1 MRRILGRANVGSQM
15 SYAEHTNWSD
25 PGSLHASI
33 GELNKMVRL
42 VSIFAALIF
51 LCGCA
56 AKTRDIGPLAPS
68 TCAWQDWGFLP
79 VGEQFVVGPMDSKTN
94 RFPTSFV
101 IPPEDLVVS
110 KEFSVERF
118 KQRLYVM
125 VVDAG
130 RRDIILPTFMDSLL
144 CRPVKRTFVD
154 GYERHS
160 RSIERRYSGGAG
172 KPEIDAFFQKSFQEI
187 GFFDQVLVIPQD
199 DFEKIIRPR
208 ADKRRAA
215 YKERLHQLQLEHA
228 KLKRRYED
236 GAIEEGEYA
245 RKQQKIADEQFD
257 IFVAKRDP
265 IFTNP
270 AGLID
275 VQEYYGDHLVV
286 GIVARLGSG
295 QRLDVDLR
303 ILDPVT
309 RDIVF
314 HARSSGGWRG
324 KSRAAWD
331 QCVLYP
337 LFNAFIDWVEKN
349 SVSTGI
355 ES

>member
-1 MRRILGRANVGSQM
+1 M
-15 SYAEHTNWSD
+15 D
-25 PGSLHASI
+25 P
-33 GELNKMVRL
+33 
-42 VSIFAALIF
+42 
-51 LCGCA
+51 
-56 AKTRDIGPLAPS
+56 
-68 TCAWQDWGFLP
+68 
-79 VGEQFVVGPMDSKTN
+79 KTN

-101 IPPEDLVVS
+101 IPPEDIVVS
-110 KEFSVERF
+110 KEFPVERF

-125 VVDAG
+125 VIDAG
-130 RRDIILPTFMDSLL
+130 RRDIIFPTGMDLVLL
-144 CRPVKRTFVD
+144 KPVKRMFVD
-154 GYERHS
+154 GYESYS
-160 RSIERRYSGGAG
+160 RSIERRGSGGAG

-236 GAIEEGEYA
+236 GAIEEGEYT
-245 RKQQKIADEQFD
+245 RKQHKIAYEQFD
-257 IFVAKRDP
+257 IRVAKRDP

-275 VQEYYGDHLVV
+275 VQEYFGDHLVAH
-286 GIVARLGSG
+286 IVVRKTSHTSVV
-295 QRLDVDLR
+295 VDLR
-303 ILDPVT
+303 ILDPGT
-309 RDIVF
+309 RNIVF
-314 HARSSGGWRG
+314 HAQNYLGGWGSKDRP
-324 KSRAAWD
+324 AFD
-331 QCVLYP
+331 QCVIYP

-355 ES
+355 GS

>member
-1 MRRILGRANVGSQM
+1 MFRL
-15 SYAEHTNWSD
+15 
-25 PGSLHASI
+25 ASI
-33 GELNKMVRL
+33 SVAL
-42 VSIFAALIF
+42 VLLS
-51 LCGCA
+51 GC
-56 AKTRDIGPLAPS
+56 TVNIRDAGPLAPS
-68 TCAWQDWGFLP
+68 TCAWQDWGLFF
-79 VGEQFVVGPMDSKTN
+79 VGERFDVGPVDPKTN

-101 IPPEDLVVS
+101 IPPEDIVVS

-125 VVDAG
+125 VIDAG
-130 RRDIILPTFMDSLL
+130 RRAIILPTGMDLIFD
-144 CRPVKRTFVD
+144 RPVKRTFVD
-154 GYERHS
+154 GYESYS
-160 RSIERRYSGGAG
+160 RSIERRGSGGAG

-228 KLKRRYED
+228 KLKRRHED
-236 GAIEEGEYA
+236 GAIEEGEYT

-257 IFVAKRDP
+257 IRVAKRDP

-275 VQEYYGDHLVV
+275 VQEYYGDHLVA
-286 GIVARLGSG
+286 GIVARMGST

-309 RDIVF
+309 RNLVF
-314 HARSSGGWRG
+314 HAHSSAGGWDSKDRPPY
-324 KSRAAWD
+324 D

-349 SVSTGI
+349 SVSTGVG
-355 ES
+355 S

>member
-1 MRRILGRANVGSQM
+1 MVIRLSCFWRLSGECGM
-15 SYAEHTNWSD
+15 D
-25 PGSLHASI
+25 
-33 GELNKMVRL
+33 ELNKLIRL
-42 VSIFAALIF
+42 VSISVALVL

-56 AKTRDIGPLAPS
+56 RNIRDAGPLAPS
-68 TCAWQDWGFLP
+68 TCSSRDFGLFAYAYGT
-79 VGEQFVVGPMDSKTN
+79 QFDAVSVDSKTS
-94 RFPTSFV
+94 RFPTRYV
-101 IPPEDLVVS
+101 IQSEDLTVN
-110 KEFSVERF
+110 KEFPLERY

-130 RRDIILPTFMDSLL
+130 RREFIPPTSWQIILGISS
-144 CRPVKRTFVD
+144 KRTFVAGYD
-154 GYERHS
+154 GHFL
-160 RSIERRYSGGAG
+160 SIDKSWRAKFPS
-172 KPEIDAFFQKSFQEI
+172 KSQVDTFFKRSFQEI

-236 GAIEEGEYA
+236 GAIEEGEYT

-257 IFVAKRDP
+257 IRVTKRDP

-275 VQEYYGDHLVV
+275 VQEYYGDHLVAH
-286 GIVARLGSG
+286 IVVRKTYHTSVV
-295 QRLDVDLR
+295 VDLR
-303 ILDPVT
+303 ILDPGT
-309 RDIVF
+309 RNIVF
-314 HARSSGGWRG
+314 HAQNYLAGWGSKDRP
-324 KSRAAWD
+324 AFD
-331 QCVLYP
+331 QCVIYP

-355 ES
+355 GS